1 MSYAAKSIPHT
12 SARLCK
18 KRQTEDEVCKG
29 RFLQLRN
36 KSTIA
41 EGNGGGGCATEAR
54 TAINQLC
61 SIAACW
67 TAAWTGAKKTHAVRV
82 LS

>member
-41 EGNGGGGCATEAR
+41 EGNGGGCATEAR
-54 TAINQLC
+54 HGDRSTVLDSGMLNR
-61 SIAACW
+61 SVDGSKKNPR
-67 TAAWTGAKKTHAVRV
+67 GAG
-82 LS
+82 S